1 MGLNCYNLMKKLEWI
16 IEQLLMDE
24 PRKWFVEMKSTLG
37 EAVMNIVK
45 ITKKK
50 RIQNITQ
57 TSLIKQQQKIRRLT
71 PILKDVPLQVKWHQT
86 ALLGTEKSFVKG
98 KTNPRKQLQYC
109 LILRN
114 YHSHSNLQQPS
125 S

>member
-24 PRKWFVEMKSTLG
+24 PRKWFFEMKSTLG

-50 RIQNITQ
+50 KGFRI
-57 TSLIKQQQKIRRLT
+57 LHKL
-71 PILKDVPLQVKWHQT
+71 P
-86 ALLGTEKSFVKG
+86 
-98 KTNPRKQLQYC
+98 
-109 LILRN
+109 
-114 YHSHSNLQQPS
+114 
-125 S
+125 